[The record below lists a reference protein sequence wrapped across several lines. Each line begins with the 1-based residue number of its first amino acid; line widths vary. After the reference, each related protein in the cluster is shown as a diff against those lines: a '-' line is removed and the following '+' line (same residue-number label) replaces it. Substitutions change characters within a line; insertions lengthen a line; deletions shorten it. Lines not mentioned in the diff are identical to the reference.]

1 MNPPNRLRGRV
12 LAVGL
17 ATAVAATAVALP
29 AADAKKQTVKPQP
42 NVGYASPV
50 AAKRGFAVIV
60 LSRGKIVSG
69 TIRAKFKDADGN
81 VCRQEGITLDSG
93 LTQLD
98 YTIGKPKKPNA
109 DGRYSVKGTISDQ
122 PSDTA
127 TFSGKFASSTKT
139 SIVVRAKWMECKTG
153 KVVFKNAVPTAG

>member
-1 MNPPNRLRGRV
+1 MNSPNRRGRT
-12 LAVGL
+12 LAIGLVAAL
-17 ATAVAATAVALP
+17 ATAAVAIP
-29 AADAKKQTVKPQP
+29 AADAKKQAVKPQP
-42 NVGYASPV
+42 DAAYASPI

-60 LSRGKIVSG
+60 LSKGKIVSG
-69 TIRAKFKDADGN
+69 SIRAKFKDAKGN
-81 VCRQEGITLDSG
+81 LCRQEGITLASG

-98 YTIGKPKKPNA
+98 YTIDKPKKPN
-109 DGRYSVKGTISDQ
+109 GNGSYSVKGTISNQ

-127 TFSGKFASSTKT
+127 TFSGKFASSAKT

>member
-1 MNPPNRLRGRV
+1 MNSPNRRGRV
-12 LAVGL
+12 LAIGLVAAL
-17 ATAVAATAVALP
+17 ATTAVALP
-29 AADAKKQTVKPQP
+29 AADAKQKTVKPQP
-42 NVGYASPV
+42 NVAYASPI

-69 TIRAKFKDADGN
+69 SIRAKFKDADGK
-81 VCRQEGITLDSG
+81 VCAQQGITLDSG

-98 YTIGKPKKPNA
+98 YTIDKPKRPN
-109 DGRYSVKGTISDQ
+109 DKGRYSAKGTIGDQ

-139 SIVVRAKWMECKTG
+139 SIVVRAKWMGCKTG
-153 KVVFKNAVPTAG
+153 KLVFKNAVPTAG

>member
-1 MNPPNRLRGRV
+1 MTSPNRPRRA
-12 LAVGL
+12 LAIGL
-17 ATAVAATAVALP
+17 AAALIAVVAIP

-42 NVGYASPV
+42 DVGYASPV

-60 LSRGKIVSG
+60 LSKGKIVSG
-69 TIRAKFKDADGN
+69 SIRAKFKDADGK
-81 VCRQEGITLDSG
+81 VCRQEGLTLESG

-98 YTIGKPKKPNA
+98 YTIDKPKKPN
-109 DGRYSVKGTISDQ
+109 GNGKYSAKGTVVDQ

-153 KVVFKNAVPTAG
+153 KLVFKNAVPTAG

>member
-1 MNPPNRLRGRV
+1 MTSPNRPRRA
-12 LAVGL
+12 LAIGL
-17 ATAVAATAVALP
+17 AAALTAAVAIP

-42 NVGYASPV
+42 DVGYASPV

-60 LSRGKIVSG
+60 LSKGKIVSG
-69 TIRAKFKDADGN
+69 SIRAKFKDADGK
-81 VCRQEGITLDSG
+81 VCRQEGLTLESG

-98 YTIGKPKKPNA
+98 YTIDKPKKPN
-109 DGRYSVKGTISDQ
+109 GNGKYSAKGTVVDQ

-153 KVVFKNAVPTAG
+153 KLVFKNAVPTAG

>member
-1 MNPPNRLRGRV
+1 MNSPNRRGRT
-12 LAVGL
+12 LAIGL
-17 ATAVAATAVALP
+17 VAAVATTAAVLP
-29 AADAKKQTVKPQP
+29 AADAKKQTIKPQP
-42 NVGYASPV
+42 NVGYASPI

-69 TIRAKFKDADGN
+69 SIRAKFKDADGN
-81 VCRQEGITLDSG
+81 VCKQEGITLDSG

-98 YTIGKPKKPNA
+98 YTIDKPKKPN
-109 DGRYSVKGTISDQ
+109 DNGRYSVKGTIMDQ

-153 KVVFKNAVPTAG
+153 KLVFKNAVPTAG